1 MRRRR
6 RKVKTLEQKSS
17 KRKQNDLKTKSN
29 CDDKKRKNL
38 IIHCDNIRKS
48 PLVQAWAYNHLKK
61 KFHGREIQDLL

>member
-29 CDDKKRKNL
+29 CDDKNVKT
-38 IIHCDNIRKS
+38 
-48 PLVQAWAYNHLKK
+48 
-61 KFHGREIQDLL
+61 